1 MLSIDQM
8 QDAAGLDQTLNE
20 RVGGDLHINA
30 QHEESKGGAHVI
42 DVSDNFNILK
52 AHKELI

>member
-1 MLSIDQM
+1 M

-42 DVSDNFNILK
+42 DVSAYFNILK
-52 AHKELI
+52 ALKELI